1 MAKLV
6 DYYFTPVSPWTYLGH
21 ERFLDI
27 AARHG
32 ATIAIK
38 PVDYGRIFPV
48 SGGLPLKQRA
58 PQRQAYRLI
67 ELKRWSEHL
76 GKKLNV
82 TPKFFPVPADKA
94 AKWIIAAQVRAKADA
109 SRSDSHAS
117 QADAESSRGDV
128 DALRLAGA
136 LLRAVWTEERDISD
150 EPTLA
155 AIAREQ
161 QLDPELLAAAADS
174 AAAASRY
181 DALTQEAIDRLIFG
195 APTYVYRDEPFWGQ
209 DRLDFLDRALAK

>member
-6 DYYFTPVSPWTYLGH
+6 DYYFTPVSPYTYLGH
-21 ERFLDI
+21 ERFLEI

-38 PVDYGRIFPV
+38 PVDYGRIFSA

-67 ELKRWSEHL
+67 ELERWSKHL
-76 GKKLNV
+76 GKALNV
-82 TPKFFPVPADKA
+82 KPKFFPVSADMA
-94 AKWIIAAQVRAKADA
+94 ARWIIAAQAGHGDA
-109 SRSDSHAS
+109 
-117 QADAESSRGDV
+117 
-128 DALRLAGA
+128 DALRLTGA
-136 LLRAVWTEERDISD
+136 LLRAVWAEERDISD
-150 EPTLA
+150 QPTLA
-155 AIAREQ
+155 SIAAGE
-161 QLDPELLAAAADS
+161 QLDPARLAAGAASPDS
-174 AAAASRY
+174 AARY
-181 DALTQEAIDRLIFG
+181 DALTQEAIDRQIFG

>member
-1 MAKLV
+1 MPKLI
-6 DYYFTPVSPWTYLGH
+6 DYYFTPISPYTYLGH
-21 ERFLDI
+21 ERLLEI

-32 ATIAIK
+32 AAIAVK

-58 PQRQAYRLI
+58 PQRQAYRLF
-67 ELKRWSEHL
+67 ELERWSKHL
-76 GKKLNV
+76 GKPINV
-82 TPKFFPVPADKA
+82 KPKFFPVSPDA
-94 AKWIIAAQVRAKADA
+94 AARWIIAAQARGAADA
-109 SRSDSHAS
+109 LRSDA
-117 QADAESSRGDV
+117 

-136 LLRAVWTEERDISD
+136 LLRAVWAEERDISD

-155 AIAREQ
+155 SIATEQ
-161 QLDPELLAAAADS
+161 RLDPDLLAAG
-174 AAAASRY
+174 AASPDTALRY
-181 DALTQEAIDRLIFG
+181 DALTQEAIERQIFG

>member
-1 MAKLV
+1 MPKLI
-6 DYYFTPVSPWTYLGH
+6 DYYFTPISPYTYLGH
-21 ERFLDI
+21 ERFLEI
-27 AARHG
+27 AATHG
-32 ATIAIK
+32 ATIAVK

-67 ELKRWSEHL
+67 ELERWSKHL
-76 GKKLNV
+76 GKPFNV
-82 TPKFFPVPADKA
+82 KPKFFPVSPDA
-94 AKWIIAAQVRAKADA
+94 AARWIIAAQARGAADA
-109 SRSDSHAS
+109 LRSDA
-117 QADAESSRGDV
+117 

-136 LLRAVWTEERDISD
+136 LLRAVWAEERDISD

-155 AIAREQ
+155 SIATEQ
-161 QLDPELLAAAADS
+161 RLDPALLAAGAASPDT
-174 AAAASRY
+174 ASRY
-181 DALTQEAIDRLIFG
+181 DALTQEAIERQIFG

>member
-1 MAKLV
+1 MAKLI
-6 DYYFTPVSPWTYLGH
+6 DYYFTPVSPYTYLGH
-21 ERFLDI
+21 ERLLEI

-32 ATIAIK
+32 ATIAVK

-67 ELKRWSEHL
+67 ELERWSTHL
-76 GKKLNV
+76 GKPLNLK
-82 TPKFFPVPADKA
+82 PKFFPVSADA
-94 AKWIIAAQVRAKADA
+94 AARWIIAAQ
-109 SRSDSHAS
+109 
-117 QADAESSRGDV
+117 SRGDAC
-128 DALRLAGA
+128 ALRLAGA
-136 LLRAVWTEERDISD
+136 LLRAVWAEERDISD

-155 AIAREQ
+155 SIASGVR
-161 QLDPELLAAAADS
+161 LDPAQLAAAAASPD
-174 AAAASRY
+174 AASRY
-181 DALTQEAIDRLIFG
+181 EALTREAIDRQIFG

>member
-6 DYYFTPVSPWTYLGH
+6 DYYFTPVSPYTYLGH
-21 ERFLDI
+21 QRFLEI

-38 PVDYGRIFPV
+38 PVDYGRIFPA

-67 ELKRWSEHL
+67 ELERWSKHL
-76 GKKLNV
+76 GKALNV
-82 TPKFFPVPADKA
+82 KPKFFPVSADMA
-94 AKWIIAAQVRAKADA
+94 ARWIIAAQAGHGDA
-109 SRSDSHAS
+109 
-117 QADAESSRGDV
+117 
-128 DALRLAGA
+128 DALRLTGA
-136 LLRAVWTEERDISD
+136 LLRAVWAEERDISD
-150 EPTLA
+150 QPTLA
-155 AIAREQ
+155 SIAAGE
-161 QLDPELLAAAADS
+161 QLDPARLAAGAASPDS
-174 AAAASRY
+174 AARY
-181 DALTQEAIDRLIFG
+181 DALTQEAIDRQIFG

>member
-1 MAKLV
+1 MPKLI
-6 DYYFTPVSPWTYLGH
+6 DYYFTPISPYTYLGH
-21 ERFLDI
+21 ERLLEI

-32 ATIAIK
+32 ATVAVK

-67 ELKRWSEHL
+67 ELERWSKHL
-76 GKKLNV
+76 GKALNV
-82 TPKFFPVPADKA
+82 KPKFFPVSPDAA
-94 AKWIIAAQVRAKADA
+94 AKWIIAAQAHGTA
-109 SRSDSHAS
+109 
-117 QADAESSRGDV
+117 

-155 AIAREQ
+155 SIATGER
-161 QLDPELLAAAADS
+161 LDPAPLAARAASPDT
-174 AAAASRY
+174 ASRY
-181 DALTQEAIDRLIFG
+181 DALTQEAIERQIFG